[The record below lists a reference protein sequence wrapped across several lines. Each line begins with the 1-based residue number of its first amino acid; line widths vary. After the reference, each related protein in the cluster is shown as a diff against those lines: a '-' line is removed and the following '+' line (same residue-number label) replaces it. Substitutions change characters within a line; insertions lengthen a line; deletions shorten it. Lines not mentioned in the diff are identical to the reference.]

1 MAHRYKKYEVRTGE
15 VIEPTRIRDNM
26 QILGHELNG
35 HVDRDNLPM
44 KAITSKSIADDAF
57 NIVETVAFDSI
68 SVPLEDQ
75 PIHYV
80 DVQALKVTVDV
91 PVDCVIIGHF
101 GAWFEWETLAALT
114 DELIDANGATIKT
127 QYDAGEF
134 GFLFYDDTQEHFIDF
149 RMMVNGEDV
158 CQTFSFP
165 FARQSQSVY
174 MTGAI
179 PVSAGSIELKIQ
191 ARMYRDNL
199 GKREVIRGFK
209 VTIRNRNLILH
220 AKKR

>member
-44 KAITSKSIADDAF
+44 KAITSKSIVDDAF

-80 DVQALKVTVDV
+80 DVQALKITVDV

-101 GAWFEWETLAALT
+101 GAWFEWETLAALDDDLFT
-114 DELIDANGATIKT
+114 LGATIKT
-127 QYDAGEF
+127 RYDSLNAFGE
-134 GFLFYDDTQEHFIDF
+134 GHYQEAQEHFIDF
-149 RMMVNGEDV
+149 RMMVNGEDI

-165 FARQSQSVY
+165 FVRQSQSVY

-179 PVSAGSIELKIQ
+179 PVAAGSIELKIQ

-199 GKREVIRGFK
+199 GQREVIRGFK